1 MRKAD
6 EPKLCPDCPFKSWWS
21 MARQNLLD
29 RQYTRV
35 KEEPSNLRIC
45 IEVRRIAADHGLEC
59 AYFKDTYFRDL
70 GGLVVHPVKVKAVV
84 ERSLDSFFE

>member
-59 AYFKDTYFRDL
+59 PYFKDTYFRDL
-70 GGLVVHPVKVKAVV
+70 GSLVVRPMRVKAVV
-84 ERSLDSFFE
+84 EKSLDSFFR